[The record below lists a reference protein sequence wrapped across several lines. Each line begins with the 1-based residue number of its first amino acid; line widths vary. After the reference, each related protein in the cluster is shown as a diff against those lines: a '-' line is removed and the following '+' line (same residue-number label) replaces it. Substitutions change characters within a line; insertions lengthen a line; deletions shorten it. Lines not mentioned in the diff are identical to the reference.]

1 MAALNYHH
9 LRQFRAIA
17 REGSLT
23 AAARRL
29 NVAPSALSIQ
39 LRALEDALGHRLF
52 ERVGRRLTLTEAGRI
67 ALDHAETIF
76 RTGEELVARLKGQA
90 AAQRVLR
97 IGAVATLSRNFQLA
111 LLQPLIGRPDVE
123 LVVRS
128 GGMGELL
135 SQLAAHTLDLVLA
148 NAPVPRD
155 AEAAWHC
162 ALLDQQ
168 PVSLVGRA
176 RDRRR
181 RLRFPADLDGLPML
195 LPSRASSL
203 RAAFDLVTEQAGVRP
218 RILAEVDDM
227 AMLRLLARASPGVA
241 LVPPVVVRDELAA
254 GSLRELCAVP
264 GLTESFYAI
273 TLSRRFPNP
282 LVADLLAAAPATDP
296 RRPARG
302 GASGRSRR
310 RP

>member
-9 LRQFRAIA
+9 LRYFRAIA
-17 REGSLT
+17 RNGSLT
-23 AAARRL
+23 GTARRL

-39 LRALEDALGHRLF
+39 LRALEDALGHPLF
-52 ERVGRRLTLTEAGRI
+52 ERTGRTLKLTEAGRI

-76 RTGEELVARLKGQA
+76 RTGEDLVARLKGQSA
-90 AAQRVLR
+90 ARQVLR

-111 LLQPLIGRPDVE
+111 LLQRLVGQPNVE

-128 GGMGELL
+128 GSMAELL
-135 SQLAAHTLDLVLA
+135 SQLAAHMLDLVLA

-162 ALLDQQ
+162 VLLDQQ

-195 LPSRASSL
+195 LPSHASSL
-203 RAAFDLVTEQAGVRP
+203 RTAFDLLIEQAGVRP

-227 AMLRLLARASPGVA
+227 AMLRLLARASPAVA
-241 LVPPVVVRDELAA
+241 LVPPVVVRDELAS
-254 GSLRELCAVP
+254 GSLRDLCAVP

-273 TLSRRFPNP
+273 TLARRFPNP
-282 LVADLLAAAPATDP
+282 LVGRLLGGEAATAP
-296 RRPARG
+296 RR
-302 GASGRSRR
+302 
-310 RP
+310 

>member
-9 LRQFRAIA
+9 LRYFRAIA

-39 LRALEDALGHRLF
+39 LRGLEDALGHALF
-52 ERVGRRLTLTEAGRI
+52 ERAGRRLMLTEAGRI

-90 AAQRVLR
+90 AAQQVLR
-97 IGAVATLSRNFQLA
+97 VGAVATLSRNFQLA
-111 LLQPLIGRPDVE
+111 LLRPLLGRVDVE

-128 GGMGELL
+128 GSLAELL
-135 SQLAAHTLDLVLA
+135 GQLAAHTLDLVLA
-148 NAPVPRD
+148 NAAVPRD
-155 AEAAWHC
+155 AETPWQSL
-162 ALLDQQ
+162 LLDQQ
-168 PVSLVGRA
+168 PASLVGRA
-176 RDRRR
+176 RERRR

-195 LPSRASSL
+195 LPSRSSTL
-203 RAAFDLVTEQAGVRP
+203 RAGFDLLVEQAGVRP

-227 AMLRLLARASPGVA
+227 AMLRLLARESPAVA

-254 GSLRELCAVP
+254 GTLRELAAVP

-282 LVADLLAAAPATDP
+282 LLGELIGAAGATAP
-296 RRPARG
+296 RR
-302 GASGRSRR
+302 
-310 RP
+310 